1 MAIVMSKV
9 VLVSESGY
17 DEKHDELLNSFL
29 DQEYELF
36 CVVGKDCELWEE
48 IMDEIAVGDGTN
60 SRYITTTSHPNETE
74 LEVVEFAESFTTKSK
89 SAVKIVRI

>member
-1 MAIVMSKV
+1 MSKV

-74 LEVVEFAESFTTKSK
+74 LEVVEFAESFTTKIK
-89 SAVKIVRI
+89 SAVKIVCI

>member
-1 MAIVMSKV
+1 MSKV